1 MLVKGLKTRH
11 LSLSILKAFG
21 QRRQLLEVKDLKI
34 FELQIRLQLLLVIGL
49 LIQTFVRALHRHRK
63 VHLQKNLLASN
74 QDLLLRIYF
83 DLMVFLAHLDLLLM
97 NYLQLE

>member
-1 MLVKGLKTRH
+1 MLVEGLKTRH

-49 LIQTFVRALHRHRK
+49 LI
-63 VHLQKNLLASN
+63 
-74 QDLLLRIYF
+74 
-83 DLMVFLAHLDLLLM
+83 
-97 NYLQLE
+97 

>member
-49 LIQTFVRALHRHRK
+49 LIQTVVRALHRHRK

-83 DLMVFLAHLDLLLM
+83 DPMVFLAHLDLLLM

>member
-49 LIQTFVRALHRHRK
+49 LIQTVMRALHRHRK

-83 DLMVFLAHLDLLLM
+83 DPMVFLAHLDLLLM

>member
-1 MLVKGLKTRH
+1 MLVEGLKTRH

-21 QRRQLLEVKDLKI
+21 QRHQLLEFTDLKI

-49 LIQTFVRALHRHRK
+49 LIQTVMRVLHRHRK

-83 DLMVFLAHLDLLLM
+83 DQMVFLAHLDLLLM